1 MSVAAPLLRKTARAS
16 SLALLVP
23 ALGLRRGLEYRRL
36 ALGTA
41 AARNEAVYEHIWQDA
56 AESLGVELT
65 SEGGGAFT
73 IHGPGRTVTVRTL
86 TTPLD
91 GQDVI
96 AASLDKPLVS
106 ARLSALG
113 IPVPASLEF
122 RPHEL
127 RRAFRFLAASPGQCV
142 VKPAAGSAGSGVTCG
157 VETRSDLLRAI
168 LSAAAFGDR
177 LVIEHQVEGDGYR
190 LLFLDGILL
199 DTVRRSPAR
208 VVGDGSST
216 FLELIAAENRRRVVA
231 RGFAGLTL
239 IRPDLDCILTLRRAG
254 FRLNDVP
261 PDGLW
266 VAVKTTNGDGGD
278 RDTETVGPPAAA
290 LVAEAAAACAAV
302 GARLAGVDLATPD
315 PSRGLGAG
323 GGTVIEVNVP
333 PGLHYHYL
341 VADPGRATHVAVPIL
356 RTLVEYD

>member
-23 ALGLRRGLEYRRL
+23 SLGLRRGLEYRRL
-36 ALGTA
+36 ALETA
-41 AARNEAVYEHIWQDA
+41 GARNEAVYERIWRDA
-56 AESLGVELT
+56 AEALGVELT
-65 SEGGGAFT
+65 NDGGGAFT
-73 IHGPGRTVTVRTL
+73 IDGAGRALTVRTL
-86 TTPLD
+86 NTPLD
-91 GQDVI
+91 GPDVI
-96 AASLDKPLVS
+96 ATSLDKPLVS
-106 ARLSALG
+106 ARLSSLG
-113 IPVPASLEF
+113 IPTPVSLEF

-127 RRAFRFLAASPGQCV
+127 RRAARFLAASPGQCV
-142 VKPAAGSAGSGVTCG
+142 VKPATSSAGSGVTCG

-177 LVIEHQVEGDGYR
+177 LVIERQVEGDGYR
-190 LLFLDGILL
+190 LLFLDGVLL

-216 FLELIAAENRRRVVA
+216 FVELIAAENRRRVAA

-239 IRPDLDCILTLRRAG
+239 IRPDLDCILALRRAG

-261 PDGLW
+261 PAGLP

-278 RDTETVGPPAAA
+278 RDTETVEPPAAA

-315 PSRGLGAG
+315 ASRSLSAG

-341 VADPGRATHVAVPIL
+341 VAEPARATHVAVPVL
-356 RTLVEYD
+356 RALLI